1 MTRAPDAPIAAALAA
16 AVLHLSVFPALAERA
31 DRDKPTQLEAAR
43 MSSDDARRVSIFE
56 GNVILNKGTLSVRAD
71 RIVVR
76 IDADGFQHATATGNP
91 VRYRQKGDA
100 QGDRAAVWTEA
111 EALRVEIDERTD
123 RIELFERARV
133 TRDQDEVQGEY
144 IYLDQRSQFFSVSAT
159 KGASPAT
166 AEGRVRAVIQPK
178 APPSSAP
185 QTSPANPAAVP
196 APAAAPARPEAG
208 KPPAR

>member
-1 MTRAPDAPIAAALAA
+1 M
-16 AVLHLSVFPALAERA
+16 AEKA

-76 IDADGFQHATATGNP
+76 IDADGFQYATATGNP
-91 VRYRQKGDA
+91 VRFRQKGDA
-100 QGDRAAVWTEA
+100 QRDRAAMWTEA
-111 EALRVEIDERTD
+111 EALRVEVDERNE
-123 RIELFERARV
+123 RIELFEHARV

-144 IYLDQRSQFFSVSAT
+144 IYLDQRSEFFSVSAA
-159 KGASPAT
+159 KGASPTAT
-166 AEGRVRAVIQPK
+166 EGRVRAVIHPK
-178 APPSSAP
+178 APPSSASQP
-185 QTSPANPAAVP
+185 SPATPAVAP
-196 APAAAPARPEAG
+196 APGAAPARPEAG